1 MCIISLHNVS
11 KIFDDK
17 VVLNKYNIKI
27 ERGEFICITGASGSG
42 KSTLL
47 NLMGLLERPNSGII
61 NICGVE
67 NPKLNS
73 RAGNRILRK
82 EISYLFQNFGLI
94 ESETVEYN
102 VSLATRF
109 LKVSKKE
116 KESLILSVLN
126 EINLANTDNK
136 KIYQLSGGEQQRVAL
151 AKCIIKPSNIILA
164 DEPTGS
170 LDDDNKYIIMEI
182 LKKLHN
188 GGKTIVLVTHDNTLK
203 KYATRIVT
211 LP

>member
-109 LKVSKKE
+109 LKISKKE

-126 EINLANTDNK
+126 EINLVNMDNK

-188 GGKTIVLVTHDNTLK
+188 CGKTIVLVTHDNTLK

>member
-126 EINLANTDNK
+126 EINLTNTDNK

>member
-27 ERGEFICITGASGSG
+27 ERGEFICIAGASGSG

-47 NLMGLLERPNSGII
+47 NLMGLLEKPNSGII

-73 RAGNRILRK
+73 RAGNRLLRK

-109 LKVSKKE
+109 LKISKKE

-126 EINLANTDNK
+126 EINLVNMDNK

-188 GGKTIVLVTHDNTLK
+188 CGKTIVLVTHDNTLK